1 MSNMLKILLSIS
13 LLGFFLIPGEALAC
27 SSHTT
32 EVIKKDKSCYD
43 DSHHS
48 NHLSTCEK
56 DCCKDKTGADTDCSG
71 NCCQNYCQSSSPTY
85 LIHDIK
91 DSQEIFLF
99 GDKKSFPL
107 YKQPYYSSGF
117 HSIWQPPKI
126 G

>member
-1 MSNMLKILLSIS
+1 MSKILKIFLSIS
-13 LLGFFLIPGEALAC
+13 LLGFFLIPGEASAC

-32 EVIKKDKSCYD
+32 EVVEKDKSCCD
-43 DSHHS
+43 DSHHA
-48 NHLSTCEK
+48 NHTSTCKKE
-56 DCCKDKTGADTDCSG
+56 CCKDKADGDTDCSG
-71 NCCQNYCQSSSPTY
+71 NCGQNSCHSSSPTY
-85 LIHDIK
+85 LVHDII
-91 DSQEIFLF
+91 DSQKAFLF

>member
-1 MSNMLKILLSIS
+1 MSKILKIFLSIC
-13 LLGFFLIPGEALAC
+13 LLGFFLIPVEASAC

-32 EVIKKDKSCYD
+32 EVVKKEKSCCD

-48 NHLSTCEK
+48 NHTNTCEK
-56 DCCKDKTGADTDCSG
+56 DCCKDKTGGDTDCSG
-71 NCCQNYCQSSSPTY
+71 NCGQNSCHSSSPTY
-85 LIHDIK
+85 LAHDMIH
-91 DSQEIFLF
+91 SQKAFLF

-117 HSIWQPPKI
+117 HSIWKPPKI